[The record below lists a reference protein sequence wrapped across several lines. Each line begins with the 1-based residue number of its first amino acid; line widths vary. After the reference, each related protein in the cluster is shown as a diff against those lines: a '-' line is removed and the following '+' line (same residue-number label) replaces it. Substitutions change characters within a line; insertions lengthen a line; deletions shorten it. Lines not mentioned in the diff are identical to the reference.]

1 MTMMSG
7 RGSDAPARMIF
18 ASRNRGKVKE
28 LAELVAD
35 AGIELLSLADL
46 PGAPEVVEDGAT
58 FEENAAKK
66 AREIAAWAGLPAV
79 ADDSGLEVDAIGGA
93 PGVRSARFAGDGATD
108 AENNAKLLRLLADV
122 PTERRTARFVS
133 VIAVATPDGKVS
145 TVRGT
150 CEGIIGHEPRGAGGF
165 GYDPLFIVP
174 EYGLT
179 FAEMDLATKNRI
191 SHRGRAFRLARG
203 LLIAAAQGRS

>member
-1 MTMMSG
+1 MSK
-7 RGSDAPARMIF
+7 RTPDAPAKVVF
-18 ASRNRGKVKE
+18 ASRNRGKAKE
-28 LAELVAD
+28 LAALVAD

-58 FEENAAKK
+58 FEENAARK
-66 AREIAAWAGLPAV
+66 ARAIAAWSGLPAV

-108 AENNAKLLRLLADV
+108 AENNAKLLRMMANV
-122 PTERRTARFVS
+122 PPERRTARFVS

-150 CEGIIGHEPRGAGGF
+150 CEGIIGREPRGAGGF

-174 EYGLT
+174 ECGLT

-191 SHRGRAFRLARG
+191 SHRGRAFRLARD
-203 LLIAAAQGRS
+203 LLIAAAHGRM

>member
-1 MTMMSG
+1 MSKHTP
-7 RGSDAPARMIF
+7 DAPAKVIF
-18 ASRNRGKVKE
+18 ASRNRGKAKE

-58 FEENAAKK
+58 FEENAATK
-66 AREIAAWAGLPAV
+66 ARAIAAWAGLPAV

-108 AENNAKLLRLLADV
+108 AENNAKLLRMMADV
-122 PTERRTARFVS
+122 PPGHRTARFVS
-133 VIAVATPDGKVS
+133 VIAVATPAGKVS

-191 SHRGRAFRLARG
+191 SHRGRAFRLARD
-203 LLIAAAQGRS
+203 LLIAAAQGRM

>member
-1 MTMMSG
+1 MSK
-7 RGSDAPARMIF
+7 RTPDAPAKVVF
-18 ASRNRGKVKE
+18 ASRNRGKAKE
-28 LAELVAD
+28 LAALVAD

-46 PGAPEVVEDGAT
+46 PGAPEVIEDGAT
-58 FEENAAKK
+58 FEENAATK
-66 AREIAAWAGLPAV
+66 ARAIAAWSGLPAV

-108 AENNAKLLRLLADV
+108 AENNAKLLRMMANV
-122 PTERRTARFVS
+122 PPERRTARFVS

-150 CEGIIGHEPRGAGGF
+150 CEGIIGREPRGAGGF

-191 SHRGRAFRLARG
+191 SHRGRAFRLARD
-203 LLIAAAQGRS
+203 LLIAAAQGRM